1 MDLNY
6 LDLLIHL
13 ATELK
18 KEKIKRIEAER
29 KIESDLPKVLFADAI
44 SRSQRSCLAVSNGS
58 KLLK

>member
-29 KIESDLPKVLFADAI
+29 KIESDFPRF
-44 SRSQRSCLAVSNGS
+44 CLRTLYPDPNAHV
-58 KLLK
+58 

>member
-29 KIESDLPKVLFADAI
+29 KIESDLPKVLFAE
-44 SRSQRSCLAVSNGS
+44 RM
-58 KLLK
+58 

>member
-18 KEKIKRIEAER
+18 RKRLNVLRLNER
-29 KIESDLPKVLFADAI
+29 LSLTFPRF
-44 SRSQRSCLAVSNGS
+44 CLRTLYPDPNAHV
-58 KLLK
+58 